1 MPRLLPSSRELT
13 RSTAM
18 TWRNNGISYCHIPRR
33 TRFASCWPITP
44 NLYEGYASSKLSIE
58 PYQEMIEIIARLA
71 IPPAVTSILSA
82 TVQEDRATE
91 TVDIRVLSVIKFM
104 QNNLEKRLALKEMA
118 HLVGLSDSRFR
129 HLFTAETGMSPRAC
143 LRKLRL
149 CRAKLLLEEDLLT
162 IDQIALGVG
171 WQHRSHFE
179 RRFKQ
184 LYGTTPA
191 QYRKMRRINL
201 LQKKVAAAVSAT
213 D

>member
-1 MPRLLPSSRELT
+1 
-13 RSTAM
+13 
-18 TWRNNGISYCHIPRR
+18 
-33 TRFASCWPITP
+33 
-44 NLYEGYASSKLSIE
+44 
-58 PYQEMIEIIARLA
+58 MIEVIARLA
-71 IPPAVTSILSA
+71 IPPAVTSILSG

-91 TVDIRVLSVIKFM
+91 TVDIRVLSIIEFM
-104 QNNLEKRLALKEMA
+104 QKNLEKRLALKEMA
-118 HLVGLSDSRFR
+118 RLVGLSDSRFR
-129 HLFTAETGMSPRAC
+129 HLFTAETGMSTRAC

-149 CRAKLLLEEDLLT
+149 GRAKLLLDEDALT
-162 IDQIALGVG
+162 IDQIALRVG

-201 LQKKVAAAVSAT
+201 LQKKVAAAASAT